1 MPWVDIVDARIAE
14 GKPPTA
20 ELFSYYRERDL
31 CNAAKPIPFPIPA
44 NPTYHNTIVEGGAV
58 VDSLTVFIPEDVPD
72 GWVLAVPVRVKY
84 EAISGTSIG
93 GNAEVWAE
101 LGSSVGNRVQ
111 NSNTVAIE
119 GVSLVAIDPSMRGT
133 EQTLNLR
140 AAAPDNVD
148 ADPPTLDKYRAS
160 ASWGSKTGQALG
172 SIRRR

>member
-1 MPWVDIVDARIAE
+1 M
-14 GKPPTA
+14 
-20 ELFSYYRERDL
+20 
-31 CNAAKPIPFPIPA
+31 
-44 NPTYHNTIVEGGAV
+44 
-58 VDSLTVFIPEDVPD
+58 FIPEDVPD

-84 EAISGTSIG
+84 EAITGSSIG

-119 GVSLVAIDPSMRGT
+119 GVSLVVIDPSMRGT
-133 EQTLNLR
+133 EQALNLR